1 MVNGYVISLCYVFFF
16 VILIGGFCK
25 NYDFLINS
33 MFMYVFNIVGFVEL
47 R

>member
-1 MVNGYVISLCYVFFF
+1 MVNGYVISLCYVFFL
-16 VILIGGFCK
+16 VILIGWFCK
-25 NYDFLINS
+25 IMIFLINS

>member
-1 MVNGYVISLCYVFFF
+1 MVNGYVICLCVFFL
-16 VILIGGFCK
+16 VILIGWFCK
-25 NYDFLINS
+25 IMIFLINN